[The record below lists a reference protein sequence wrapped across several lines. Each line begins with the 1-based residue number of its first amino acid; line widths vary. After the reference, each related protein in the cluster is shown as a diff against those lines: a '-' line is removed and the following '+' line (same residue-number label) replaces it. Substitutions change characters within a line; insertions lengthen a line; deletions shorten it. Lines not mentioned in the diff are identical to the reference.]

1 MKQDYN
7 YKVSKEHAKASKRF
21 FDEIKFGDIIYVCA
35 EKKEINIDDY
45 ESNYINNYNRV
56 SIVTDS
62 MLEYDLQYLV
72 ESDNYIASNNNLL
85 KNYRP
90 YFVDFLIDIEKNI
103 ALEENRWYVAKFLN
117 ENIDTIIEDDDE
129 IVMYDG
135 ILELSA
141 SPVRYENGTLLFFT
155 NRSVPQEI
163 LNKINDFCRDTIFQN
178 STDDV
183 IQRIL
188 SDIWKNEKINTIDC
202 YNLGK
207 GNADYIHGYSSS
219 MLYDIGYSYRE
230 YPKRKGK
237 YNYYRACNAIRHVHP
252 SCVLLSHWDMDHILG
267 CVYAKQR
274 IFDVPW
280 IAPSLM
286 NEGTK
291 KYSIN
296 AYRLARYLY
305 FLNNLYLVDCLR
317 GPLQIANVYTKDGVI
332 CLYLGG
338 GNDAK
343 ISAANR
349 QGLYIEI
356 YSRNIHIVLSGDVP
370 YKCMM
375 HQLWDC
381 NIDYLHVPH
390 HCSDMDCCNL
400 VSAPNYGKVA
410 IISTN
415 RCRKKFN
422 IINYDIEHKKHLDK
436 KFMKVICTIDNPSG
450 NDNYNLSYRIDVVKN
465 TSMFR

>member
-1 MKQDYN
+1 MKQEYN
-7 YKVSKEHAKASKRF
+7 YNKVSKEHVKTCKRF
-21 FDEIKFGDIIYVCA
+21 FDEIEFGDIIYVCV
-35 EKKEINIDDY
+35 EKKEINMDSY

-56 SIVTDS
+56 SIVTES

-72 ESDNYIASNNNLL
+72 ESDNYIAPNNNLL

-90 YFVDFLIDIEKNI
+90 YFADFLIDIEKNI
-103 ALEENRWYVAKFLN
+103 ALVENRWYVAKFLN
-117 ENIDTIIEDDDE
+117 EKIDIIKEYDDE

-183 IQRIL
+183 IQSIL
-188 SDIWKNEKINTIDC
+188 SNIWKEEKINTIDC

-207 GNADYIHGYSSS
+207 GNADYIRGYSSS

-274 IFDVPW
+274 IFDIPW
-280 IAPSLM
+280 IAPSFM
-286 NEGTK
+286 NKGTN

-317 GPLQIANVYTKDGVI
+317 GPLQIAKVYTKDGVI

-338 GNDAK
+338 GNDVK

-356 YSRNIHIVLSGDVP
+356 YSRNIHVVLSGDVP

-375 HQLWDC
+375 HQIWNC
-381 NIDYLHVPH
+381 NVDYLHVPH
-390 HCSDMDCCNL
+390 HC
-400 VSAPNYGKVA
+400 
-410 IISTN
+410 
-415 RCRKKFN
+415 
-422 IINYDIEHKKHLDK
+422 
-436 KFMKVICTIDNPSG
+436 
-450 NDNYNLSYRIDVVKN
+450 
-465 TSMFR
+465 